1 MKKHVSFLLVWLV
14 VVVFSVWAI
23 RTAHAQAAV
32 PWQVAVSGAHTLC
45 TVTAGVTQFCFASDG
60 LWWSNAGAA
69 YAQLGIAGTPGVI
82 SVNGKTGVVT
92 ISATTTAA
100 TTLN

>member
-1 MKKHVSFLLVWLV
+1 MKKLALAILIGLVLGILLNK
-14 VVVFSVWAI
+14 SV
-23 RTAHAQAAV
+23 HAQTAV

-69 YAQLGIAGTPGVI
+69 YAQLGVAGTPGVI
-82 SVNGKTGVVT
+82 SVNGKTGIVT
-92 ISATTTAA
+92 ISATTTA
-100 TTLN
+100 TTALN